1 MQVHLKTKRRCIV
14 EIILQIFSD
23 EVVEKTEKQDIE
35 ITKNGKAHT
44 ECSKISRP
52 LSEIYKF
59 SRRQNMSKALF

>member
-35 ITKNGKAHT
+35 ITKKAHT
-44 ECSKISRP
+44 ECSKISKP
-52 LSEIYKF
+52 FSEIYKF